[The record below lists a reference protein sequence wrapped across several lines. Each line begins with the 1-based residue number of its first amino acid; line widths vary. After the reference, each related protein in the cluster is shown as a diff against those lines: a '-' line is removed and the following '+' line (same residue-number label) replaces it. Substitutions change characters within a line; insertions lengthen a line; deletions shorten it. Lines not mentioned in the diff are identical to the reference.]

1 MFFEFYLII
10 MMYIAY
16 LMLSVLFYDIL
27 LNKSDKLI
35 LLNVISKENVLVT
48 FSATILCL
56 VAWPIMILVALI
68 IYLSKSF

>member
-1 MFFEFYLII
+1 MFFEFYLIV

-35 LLNVISKENVLVT
+35 LLNVIAKENVLVT

>member
-1 MFFEFYLII
+1 MFFELYLVV

-35 LLNVISKENVLVT
+35 LLNVIAKENVLVT

-68 IYLSKSF
+68 IYFSKSF